1 MTQLEK
7 RIKAKIPG
15 ADTGI
20 EIKHS
25 QCNICSPNFHC
36 GINCYIKDGRI
47 IKVEGDRDNCMSRGH
62 LCTKGAANKD
72 YIYRKDRILT
82 PLRRIGARGEGKF
95 EPITWEEAYDE
106 MTRQLLKA
114 REAYGPESVVC
125 FGGYSKWYLPFFH
138 RFAYSFGTPNVI
150 GDGSTC
156 QTSAFLAWKTTTGT
170 LGSPDLD
177 HASTYM
183 GWGLNGYHSVPAC
196 IPPILKRK
204 EEGMKIIIVDPRHT
218 PATEHLADIHLMVK
232 TGTDGALALGMA
244 KIIIE
249 NDWVDHEYIDQY
261 VYGFEEYAAYVKQF
275 DLARVSGITG
285 VPARDIMRATE
296 LYACN
301 GPAAMHES
309 ASPIAHHRN
318 GFQSYRAC
326 IALQAIT
333 GNYDRLGGTRPDHY
347 CFNNNKGNFRTN
359 EEEFVT
365 EKMPGYYRTKI
376 GTDAFPLLHN
386 DLNLE
391 AQGTQL
397 PLWLEGK
404 KEYPVKAI
412 FGLGMNYRML
422 PESDRLARAMSEHL
436 DFFVNGDLFLTDTC
450 RYADIV
456 LPICSSFERSNF
468 YGGSGHVYYAKPVI
482 APLGQSKSDMEV
494 ITEMAN
500 RLELDD
506 PLLKAGYEA
515 CLDEI
520 LKPTGLTIEEVTA
533 ANYPVPVKNTEEFVP
548 LAFSKSGFL
557 TPTGKFELKSTV
569 IEAYRGEH
577 KLDAIPTWSTP
588 LDDQDEE
595 RYPFVLTSG
604 NRLPNALHSR
614 LHEVPYLRSMHK
626 EPTAY
631 LNPEDAAGMGI
642 EGGERVELYNDYGA
656 IRLKAQPDAHLQPGN
671 INVFHGYREADCNV
685 MIPIAACDPYSGF
698 PNFGTTRCNIR
709 VLKGE
714 K

>member
-1 MTQLEK
+1 
-7 RIKAKIPG
+7 
-15 ADTGI
+15 
-20 EIKHS
+20 
-25 QCNICSPNFHC
+25 
-36 GINCYIKDGRI
+36 
-47 IKVEGDRDNCMSRGH
+47 
-62 LCTKGAANKD
+62 
-72 YIYRKDRILT
+72 
-82 PLRRIGARGEGKF
+82 
-95 EPITWEEAYDE
+95 
-106 MTRQLLKA
+106 
-114 REAYGPESVVC
+114 
-125 FGGYSKWYLPFFH
+125 
-138 RFAYSFGTPNVI
+138 
-150 GDGSTC
+150 
-156 QTSAFLAWKTTTGT
+156 
-170 LGSPDLD
+170 
-177 HASTYM
+177 
-183 GWGLNGYHSVPAC
+183 
-196 IPPILKRK
+196 
-204 EEGMKIIIVDPRHT
+204 
-218 PATEHLADIHLMVK
+218 
-232 TGTDGALALGMA
+232 
-244 KIIIE
+244 
-249 NDWVDHEYIDQY
+249 
-261 VYGFEEYAAYVKQF
+261 
-275 DLARVSGITG
+275 
-285 VPARDIMRATE
+285 
-296 LYACN
+296 
-301 GPAAMHES
+301 
-309 ASPIAHHRN
+309 
-318 GFQSYRAC
+318 
-326 IALQAIT
+326 
-333 GNYDRLGGTRPDHY
+333 
-347 CFNNNKGNFRTN
+347 
-359 EEEFVT
+359 
-365 EKMPGYYRTKI
+365 MPGYYRTKI
-376 GTDAFPLLHN
+376 GTDAFPLWHN